1 MPNLIRSAPLVKFA
15 SAASSVQVDAAG
27 IFRHVGVD
35 PECMVATDLFV
46 PQDWLT
52 NVLEATQ
59 RRTGF
64 AGVGLLVG
72 ASWRM
77 SDFGPLALLLQHQ
90 PTLRH
95 AFGEFERYRHLRS
108 QTITIRVQEA
118 GALAIVH
125 LDVRSDSGKA
135 PAMAV
140 ELSLGSLMAMLHWF
154 LGKGWTPREV
164 RFAHAAPR
172 DLTLHRRVFGCPVE
186 FGCDFDGVVVHRAD
200 LDLPNPFG
208 DVNLARYARDFLDLH
223 PARARAPTSTAVR
236 RSLELLLPQG
246 RGSIEQVAHQL
257 GLSGRTLQRRL
268 AEEGTEFSAL
278 LNDARS
284 ALARRYLGDPRYPI
298 GQVATLLGF
307 ADPSAFTRW
316 FGARFGQSPRRWREE
331 AQE

>member
-1 MPNLIRSAPLVKFA
+1 
-15 SAASSVQVDAAG
+15 
-27 IFRHVGVD
+27 
-35 PECMVATDLFV
+35 MVAPDLFV
-46 PQDWLT
+46 PQDWLS

-59 RRTGF
+59 LRTGF

-118 GALAIVH
+118 AALAIIH
-125 LDVRSDSGKA
+125 LDVRSDLGKA
-135 PAMAV
+135 PGMAV
-140 ELSLGSLMAMLHWF
+140 ELSVGSLMAMLHWF
-154 LGKGWTPREV
+154 LGKDWSPREV
-164 RFAHAAPR
+164 RFAHQAPS
-172 DLTLHRRVFGCPVE
+172 DLTLHHRVFGCRVE
-186 FGCDFDGVVVHRAD
+186 FGCDFDGVVVRRAD
-200 LDLPNPFG
+200 LDLANPFG
-208 DVNLARYARDFLDLH
+208 DVNLARYAREFLDLQ
-223 PARARAPTSTAVR
+223 PAGARRPATLAVR

-246 RGSIEQVAHQL
+246 RGTIEQVALQL
-257 GLSGRTLQRRL
+257 GMSGRTLQRRL
-268 AEEGTEFSAL
+268 ADEGTEFSAV
-278 LNDARS
+278 LNDARG
-284 ALARRYLGDPRYPI
+284 ALARRYLGDPRYPV
-298 GQVATLLGF
+298 GQVASLLGF